1 MFTQS
6 QIVVDPVVA
15 QEVIRLFQELDHG
28 RGGALGTWHGARMRD
43 NPYTWFQPTFDRV
56 ATAVAPLRIDQ
67 WWFNCGEPGD
77 EYRWHSHSPYTHS
90 AVLYVQT
97 PENSG
102 GIEFRRHEE
111 YQVFY
116 PAAEDFIQFAGSLAH
131 RVLPNQSGDYRISVA
146 FNFKPVNT
154 R

>member
-6 QIVVDPVVA
+6 RVDIDPGVALEVVK
-15 QEVIRLFQELDHG
+15 LFKELDHG
-28 RGGALGTWHGARMRD
+28 RGGALGTWHGSRMRH
-43 NPYTWFQPTFDRV
+43 NPYSWFDSTFARV
-56 ATAVAPLRIDQ
+56 QAAVAPLRIDQ

-90 AVLYVQT
+90 AVLYVQV
-97 PENSG
+97 PDDSG

-116 PAAEDFIQFAGSLAH
+116 PAAQDFIQFAGNLAH
-131 RVLPNQSGDYRISVA
+131 RVFPNCSTDYRISVA
-146 FNFKPVNT
+146 FNLK
-154 R
+154 